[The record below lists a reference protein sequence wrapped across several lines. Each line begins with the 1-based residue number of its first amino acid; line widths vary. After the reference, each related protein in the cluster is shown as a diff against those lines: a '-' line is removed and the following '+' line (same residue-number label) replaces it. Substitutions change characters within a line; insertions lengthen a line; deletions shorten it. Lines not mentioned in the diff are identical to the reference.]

1 MAARKATENR
11 AERPRN
17 PRGEGARLREEILT
31 AAAGILKKTQ
41 SPAAITLRAV
51 AREVGIATTSIY
63 DHFRD
68 RQAILDA
75 LTADTY
81 RELAAATA
89 AARREHTEPVPRLLA
104 GCRAYVRFAR
114 ARPHLYSLLFTTNA
128 LPGAPAGSRT
138 PSDGGAFQQRGDPG
152 ATSFRALADAVA
164 ACADAG
170 DSTSTDPFGDAVS
183 IWAALHGYVTLRTGI
198 PNFPWPPSDSTF
210 EHLVLS
216 LARIGDQEVISPTTS
231 HSS

>member
-1 MAARKATENR
+1 MAAPKTTEHR
-11 AERPRN
+11 VERPRN
-17 PRGEGARLREEILT
+17 PRGEGVRLRGEIL
-31 AAAGILKKTQ
+31 AAADRILEQTQ

-75 LTADTY
+75 LTAETY

-89 AARREHTEPVPRLLA
+89 TARREQTEPVPRLLA
-104 GCRAYVRFAR
+104 GCRAYVHFAR
-114 ARPHLYSLLFTTNA
+114 KRPHLYSLLFTTNA

-152 ATSFRALADAVA
+152 ATSFGALIDSVA

-170 DSTSTDPFGDAVS
+170 DSTSTDPFGDAVA
-183 IWAALHGYVTLRTGI
+183 IWAALHGYVILRTGI

-216 LARIGDQEVISPTTS
+216 LARIDDQQAIAQATGHTC
-231 HSS
+231 